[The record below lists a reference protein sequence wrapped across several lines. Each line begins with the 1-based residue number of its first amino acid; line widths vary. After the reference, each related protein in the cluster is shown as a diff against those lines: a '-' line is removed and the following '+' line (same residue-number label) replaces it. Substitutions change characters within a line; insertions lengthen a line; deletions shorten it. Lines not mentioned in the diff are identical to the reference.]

1 MEYGHVEKDWEERGF
16 SCNVWT
22 DLPGQQWKN
31 FVHEEDE
38 LLMLQE
44 GVIEV
49 TFQGSTI
56 RPQVGEEIY
65 IPAGAMHTVR
75 NVGSTH
81 SRWLYGYRQKR

>member
-1 MEYGHVEKDWEERGF
+1 MVFGHVKKDWEERGF
-16 SCNVWT
+16 SCASWT

-31 FVHEEDE
+31 FVHEDDE

-44 GVIEV
+44 GTIEV

-75 NVGSTH
+75 NVGNTH

>member
-1 MEYGHVEKDWEERGF
+1 MGYGHIKKDWEERGF
-16 SCNVWT
+16 SCAMWT

-31 FVHEEDE
+31 FVHEDDE

-44 GVIEV
+44 GTIEV

-75 NVGSTH
+75 NVGNTH